1 MLERGELR
9 GAFKVGRTWR
19 VNLDELQRF
28 LEAQK
33 RGE

>member
-1 MLERGELR
+1 MLEKGETP

-19 VNLDELQRF
+19 VDLDELQRF
-28 LEAQK
+28 LETKK